1 MKRYNKKHAQM
12 KKKEMRKG
20 PFGVVALI
28 YKNTYRLPVLLKRQV
43 ENTALEKECLRTRED
58 GEKMAGE
65 MGPSQQ
71 LHEAKQKSL

>member
-1 MKRYNKKHAQM
+1 M

-58 GEKMAGE
+58 GG
-65 MGPSQQ
+65 
-71 LHEAKQKSL
+71 

>member
-1 MKRYNKKHAQM
+1 MKQLKMKRYNKKHAQM

-58 GEKMAGE
+58 GG
-65 MGPSQQ
+65 
-71 LHEAKQKSL
+71 